1 LPLQQPPS
9 QLDEIK
15 SEGELIVGT
24 SADWPPFEYIDSAGR
39 YAGIDIA
46 LAEKIA
52 RELGV
57 QFDHRERF

>member
-1 LPLQQPPS
+1 M
-9 QLDEIK
+9 
-15 SEGELIVGT
+15 GT

-39 YAGIDIA
+39 YAGIDMA